1 MTADLKSQLIGN
13 LVGALKTVPRFIQL
27 RQIGHFYKAD
37 ADYGGRVAEGLGI
50 KIDEVI
56 GKVA

>member
-1 MTADLKSQLIGN
+1 MAHLLS
-13 LVGALKTVPRFIQL
+13 ALNTVPRFIQL

-37 ADYGGRVAEGLGI
+37 PDYGIRVAHGLAI
-50 KIDEVI
+50 NIHEII